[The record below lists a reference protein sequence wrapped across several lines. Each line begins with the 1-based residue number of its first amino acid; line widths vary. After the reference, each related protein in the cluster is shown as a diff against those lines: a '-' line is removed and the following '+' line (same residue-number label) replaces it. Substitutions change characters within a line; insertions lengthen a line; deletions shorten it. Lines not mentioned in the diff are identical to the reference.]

1 MERKMRY
8 ETPNMTIDTLLNDV
22 IRTSSL
28 TDGGSGSG
36 GTITYPTNATTIE
49 EL

>member
-8 ETPNMTIDTLLNDV
+8 EEPNLKIITLLKDV
-22 IRTSSL
+22 IRTSPL
-28 TDGGSGSG
+28 TDGGTGPG
-36 GTITYPTNATTIE
+36 GTITYPTDATTIE

>member
-8 ETPNMTIDTLLNDV
+8 EAPNIERIMLLNDV
-22 IRTSSL
+22 IYTSPL
-28 TDGGSGSG
+28 TDGGTGPG
-36 GTITYPTNATTIE
+36 GTITYPTDATTIE